1 LEQAIVA
8 ARKATSRRIA
18 IELPGRVWE
27 DAGEGRSAQH
37 FAITLLDALC
47 TALSQSERS
56 A

>member
-1 LEQAIVA
+1 
-8 ARKATSRRIA
+8 
-18 IELPGRVWE
+18 VWE